1 MLCFVARAQLLRSS
15 MADSVV
21 YEEVPIA
28 DMKYDAE
35 EQLYTYLCP
44 CGDLF
49 EITLEDL
56 LDGEDI
62 APCPSCTLRIRVLY
76 DIKALPELKLDYE
89 DAGGAGSNS
98 TGVLVAAN

>member
-1 MLCFVARAQLLRSS
+1 

-21 YEEVPIA
+21 YEEVALA
-28 DMKYDAE
+28 DMTFDAA
-35 EQLYTYLCP
+35 EQMYTYSCP

-49 EITLEDL
+49 EISLEDL

-76 DIKALPELKLDYE
+76 DMESLPPLQQPEGD
-89 DAGGAGSNS
+89 GGLSPS
-98 TGVLVAAN
+98 TAVPVN